1 MRGRNA
7 EDRALAFLKAR
18 GLRPVARNWRARTGE
33 LDLVMEDRGTL
44 VIVEVRARRSDRFGS
59 AAESVGPRKQGRL
72 IRTAQAFLQARG
84 RSEPV
89 RFDVVAISGST
100 PERVQWITNAFEVN
114 E

>member
-1 MRGRNA
+1 
-7 EDRALAFLKAR
+7 
-18 GLRPVARNWRARTGE
+18 
-33 LDLVMEDRGTL
+33 
-44 VIVEVRARRSDRFGS
+44 
-59 AAESVGPRKQGRL
+59 VGPRKQGRL